1 MGRGMT
7 LAPCGLAIE
16 SIETEADRVLIG
28 ARPLSPTA
36 TCPVCGTASARIHSR
51 YRRTLTDLPSQG
63 RRVVVTVCARRFRC
77 ALVDCRQRIFAERLE
92 AAVGGP
98 FARRTARLEGI
109 VHHLGLA
116 LGGRPGQSFARR
128 LLLPVSNDTL
138 LRVVRR
144 RAAHPRDEPCV
155 VGIDDFAWRRG
166 HRYGTIICD
175 LERRCIIDILPDREA
190 ATATAWLA
198 DHPSINIIARDRGAG
213 YRQAA
218 TAGRAD
224 AVQVADRWHLM
235 ENASAAFLSAVQRS
249 MVAIRKAVSA
259 GAVDPEALSAAE
271 RRQHAGWLRR
281 EAENAEILALSAQGV
296 AIKEIMRRTDKSRG
310 LVRQV
315 VRGARNDIFRSRMS
329 SLDPFLTQLE
339 TAWVAGSQNGA
350 ALWRAM
356 RTNGFTG
363 SLRVVT
369 EWATRRRND
378 EGTATQDKRP
388 SKTPSARRIARMMTT
403 ERDTRS
409 KADAWMGAIIGV
421 AVPELTTARDLLDR
435 FHRLIQHRKDNR
447 LDNRLDE

>member
-175 LERRCIIDILPDREA
+175 LERAVHHSTGSGSCDGRRSTSLRGTEA
-190 ATATAWLA
+190 PVTGK
-198 DHPSINIIARDRGAG
+198 PPR
-213 YRQAA
+213 
-218 TAGRAD
+218 RA
-224 AVQVADRWHLM
+224 VLM
-235 ENASAAFLSAVQRS
+235 L
-249 MVAIRKAVSA
+249 
-259 GAVDPEALSAAE
+259 
-271 RRQHAGWLRR
+271 
-281 EAENAEILALSAQGV
+281 
-296 AIKEIMRRTDKSRG
+296 
-310 LVRQV
+310 
-315 VRGARNDIFRSRMS
+315 FRS
-329 SLDPFLTQLE
+329 LT
-339 TAWVAGSQNGA
+339 G
-350 ALWRAM
+350 
-356 RTNGFTG
+356 
-363 SLRVVT
+363 
-369 EWATRRRND
+369 
-378 EGTATQDKRP
+378 GT
-388 SKTPSARRIARMMTT
+388 
-403 ERDTRS
+403 
-409 KADAWMGAIIGV
+409 
-421 AVPELTTARDLLDR
+421 
-435 FHRLIQHRKDNR
+435 
-447 LDNRLDE
+447 